1 MAAGGLQ
8 GLQGRI
14 WRDNGWNLRAS
25 VQKGRQGPWGKL
37 GVWGMRRRGQG
48 RREETGGQDT
58 GGETK
63 EEEPAWKRS
72 EPELGRLLTETWLQ
86 AAPLPPIFPP
96 SLSAWLPPAP
106 PPVHPSCRPQG
117 T

>member
-1 MAAGGLQ
+1 MAARGLQ

-14 WRDNGWNLRAS
+14 GGTMDGTSGQLSRRGGRDRG
-25 VQKGRQGPWGKL
+25 GEL
-37 GVWGMRRRGQG
+37 GVRRMRRRGQG

-63 EEEPAWKRS
+63 KEEPAWKRS
-72 EPELGRLLTETWLQ
+72 EPELGRLLTQTWLQ

-96 SLSAWLPPAP
+96 SLSGWLPPAP